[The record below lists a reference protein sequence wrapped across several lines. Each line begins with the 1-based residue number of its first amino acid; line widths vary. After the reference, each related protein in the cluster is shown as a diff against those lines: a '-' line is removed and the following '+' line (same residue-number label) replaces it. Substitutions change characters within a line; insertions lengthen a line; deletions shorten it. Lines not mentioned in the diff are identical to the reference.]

1 MWNDLKGYVQRCHAQ
16 MLTFDLRSE
25 EGQAM
30 IEYSLIVALIS
41 IAAVA
46 TFTPIGTAIL
56 NAFTTVQNA
65 F

>member
-1 MWNDLKGYVQRCHAQ
+1 MWNDLKRYAQ
-16 MLTFDLRSE
+16 SFVASIRHE